1 MNRLLLRGQ
10 GGFTFRSGAFAESLG
25 SAGHVD

>member
-10 GGFTFRSGAFAESLG
+10 DSFIYRSGAFAERLG